1 MVFNPGL
8 LSLFDDNVETD
19 FKVSDIWRSFKH
31 FKRIIQ
37 LNIMSPGASVRLLLT
52 GQILWKTTPQPVF
65 YNPTTNS
72 ELYNACHQ
80 CIDSMSKIMRN

>member
-1 MVFNPGL
+1 MVFNPVL
-8 LSLFDDNVETD
+8 LSLFDDHVETD
-19 FKVSDIWRSFKH
+19 FKVSDIWKSFKH

-37 LNIMSPGASVRLLLT
+37 LNIMSPGASVRLFLT

-65 YNPTTNS
+65 CNPTTNF

-80 CIDSMSKIMRN
+80 SIDCMSKIMRN